1 MDNISELSEA
11 LQQASRKLGSTEE
24 EVITRLLAADC
35 RTDTSSTSELSSK
48 CPLALWYSREVEQF
62 LLDGEKV
69 EVSLKCAVIW
79 GHIDRDGNRSTSG
92 QSGAVAV
99 HELSPAEL
107 AVRRKFDRMGFPE
120 LRK

>member
-1 MDNISELSEA
+1 MDNVSELSEA

-35 RTDTSSTSELSSK
+35 RTDTSSTLELSRK

-62 LLDGEKV
+62 LLAGEKV

-92 QSGAVAV
+92 QSGAIAV
-99 HELSPAEL
+99 HELSVAEL
-107 AVRRKFDRMGFPE
+107 GIRRKFDRMQLPE